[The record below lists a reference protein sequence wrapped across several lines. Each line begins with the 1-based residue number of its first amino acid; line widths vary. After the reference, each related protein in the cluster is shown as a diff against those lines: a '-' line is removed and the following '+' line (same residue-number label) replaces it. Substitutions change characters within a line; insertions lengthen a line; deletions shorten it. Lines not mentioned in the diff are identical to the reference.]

1 MQLKL
6 KYSQMLQFVSQFFY
20 EPSYKL
26 HTVNIMATSVPMTF
40 DPEHGDTG
48 WHMRSENAELA
59 YL

>member
-1 MQLKL
+1 
-6 KYSQMLQFVSQFFY
+6 
-20 EPSYKL
+20 
-26 HTVNIMATSVPMTF
+26 MATSVPMTF